1 MDPSDI
7 VPFDLHRMFL
17 GDAPLWF
24 LLEIVVRTA
33 VMYLYTIALVR
44 TMGSRTLG
52 QLSMVEFLL
61 VVAIGSAVGDPMFYA
76 DVPLIHGMLV
86 ITVIVGINRLIVE
99 VTNRN
104 ETAELV
110 FDGKPK
116 CLARDGRMDPDELD
130 AANMN
135 REKLFLMLRL
145 EKIRHLGEVDY
156 AFLEQGGTLSVYER
170 DPADVTPGLRVV
182 VPWDIDEPN
191 RWQTGDQAPDAIL
204 LGCERCGLI
213 GKQTQGALPAC
224 PNCEAESWV
233 DAVITPGA

>member
-1 MDPSDI
+1 MDPSEI

-33 VMYLYTIALVR
+33 VMYFYTIALVR

-86 ITVIVGINRLIVE
+86 ITVVVGINRLIVE
-99 VTNRN
+99 VTNRS

-116 CLARDGRMDPDELD
+116 RLVCEGRMDPEHLD

-135 REKLFLMLRL
+135 REKLFLMLRQ
-145 EKIRHLGEVDY
+145 EKIRHLGEVEY

-170 DPADVTPGLRVV
+170 EPADVTPGLRVV
-182 VPWDIDEPN
+182 VPWDIDEPT
-191 RWQTGDQAPDAIL
+191 RWKAGDSAPGAVL
-204 LGCERCGLI
+204 LGCEQCGLI
-213 GKQTQGALPAC
+213 AKQTQGALPAC
-224 PNCEAESWV
+224 PNCDGDSWV
-233 DAVITPGA
+233 DAVMTPGA